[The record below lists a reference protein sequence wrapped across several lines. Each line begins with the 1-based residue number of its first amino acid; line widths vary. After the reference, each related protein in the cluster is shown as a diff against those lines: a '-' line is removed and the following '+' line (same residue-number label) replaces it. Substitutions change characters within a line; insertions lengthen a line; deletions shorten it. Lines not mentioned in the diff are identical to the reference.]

1 MKLKEKITG
10 LIQKLNFTQ
19 AEMKTILLLSF
30 IIIAGFSI
38 KYVKHLY
45 SDDKP
50 YNYAAA
56 DLLFKSGAEK
66 YSALLDTGEII
77 NLTEQESETI
87 TEDSRKEL
95 EEKIRNAEDSVNSE
109 IQKEKKGKKES
120 ALEGKTININ
130 TATKEELISLP
141 GIGEKMAER
150 IINYRNDHNGFKKT
164 EDIMKVKGI
173 GKKKFEKL
181 KNYITLN

>member
-1 MKLKEKITG
+1 MKLKEKFTG
-10 LIQKLNFTQ
+10 LVQKLNFTQ

-50 YNYAAA
+50 YSYTAA
-56 DLLFKSGAEK
+56 DLSFKSGAEK
-66 YSALLDTGEII
+66 YSALLDTGEVI
-77 NLTEQESETI
+77 NLTEQESDTI
-87 TEDSRKEL
+87 TEYSRKEL
-95 EEKIRNAEDSVNSE
+95 EEKIRNAEDSLNSE
-109 IQKEKKGKKES
+109 IQKDKKGKKES

-173 GKKKFEKL
+173 GKKKFEKI
-181 KNYITLN
+181 KNYITVN